1 MADAGPSEIR
11 EAENI
16 GNRNESSPYGQGFG
30 TNPAYGGFQ
39 QESNHHYGSESMDEF
54 AAALNQL
61 ADETANLGMILTQ
74 NQIESS
80 GENAQLRQAVYTL
93 CAILDGTRPA
103 LQPSEIAAFSLSTS
117 WTRAP
122 RSGSSMRSVRQWRSL
137 ENRVHAL
144 SSVALRKHCH
154 NWIGILEHDFM
165 PSKSTRLAVASAE
178 TFEWGQ
184 NRMPSEYV
192 VKKLRLLHGRAKQ
205 ATEFSYA
212 EEASYENF
220 SSSFTSAFVYD
231 HDSSSSSD
239 GSSSNGE

>member
-1 MADAGPSEIR
+1 MLETTTPRSDLATKQHPFR
-11 EAENI
+11 QAENI

-39 QESNHHYGSESMDEF
+39 QEFNHHYGSESMDEF

-144 SSVALRKHCH
+144 SSVAVCTVRSLRSGSQGYL
-154 NWIGILEHDFM
+154 IMTG
-165 PSKSTRLAVASAE
+165 PSCVSIATTGSASWN
-178 TFEWGQ
+178 T
-184 NRMPSEYV
+184 
-192 VKKLRLLHGRAKQ
+192 
-205 ATEFSYA
+205 
-212 EEASYENF
+212 
-220 SSSFTSAFVYD
+220 TSCPVNQL
-231 HDSSSSSD
+231 
-239 GSSSNGE
+239 GWQLPQRRRSNGARTACHPNMS